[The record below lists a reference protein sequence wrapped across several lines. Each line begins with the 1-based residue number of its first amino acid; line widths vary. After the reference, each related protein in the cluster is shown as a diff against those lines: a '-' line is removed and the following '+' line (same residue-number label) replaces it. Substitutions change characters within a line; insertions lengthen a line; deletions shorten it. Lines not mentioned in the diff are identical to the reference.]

1 MEKLKFLLL
10 CALVFLLSAVPVAS
24 GHWTPDDGHKM
35 HFPQLPDPQ
44 GWDVDVQNCTL
55 ADDWKCSETGPVED
69 IHFWVSWLYDQ
80 IGSIRNVHVAIYN
93 DDRSGEFSKPGRL
106 LWERNFNQYQFQVS
120 DIPQEGNQGW
130 YKPCS
135 REPVVLPDN
144 HKLFFQVNITDIDE
158 PFTQKEGTIYWLEL
172 QLSTYEG
179 VVGWKS
185 SVEQFEDDAVFL
197 NPLGAWQE
205 LYDPRTGE
213 SLDLA
218 FVITGKEVPTEFEY
232 GDAPE
237 GDSVNP
243 VIAYPS
249 LGVNGW
255 FPTCKTVLTAGY
267 VEHASS
273 GQVYFGVPG
282 VFPGI
287 DLELD
292 GNGGLCP
299 PPNCFPPYDQDECF
313 QDGDAGLIMPPSY
326 TIQGNVVVPCVA
338 GQTGALGYVCQQAQW
353 GVNVDIDIVNNSNSE
368 MYVNVL
374 ADWTQNGQWGEIA
387 SCATVAAQENILVNF
402 PVPPGYVGPLSAIG
416 PPPFVIGPNGGYVWL
431 RFSITDLQVPNDWD
445 GDGQFPEGESE
456 DYLVQVEEPADLDF
470 GDAPERPYR
479 TTLAANGAR
488 HVIVPGFHLGNVPG
502 SIDPEPD
509 GQPNAMAT
517 GDDNDGNDDEDGVI
531 FTSPLIPSRPAT
543 VDVIASADGLLDA
556 WIDFYG
562 DGSWGQPEDRIFAAQ
577 PLLAGVNQLTFM
589 VPPNAIPNITTFARF
604 RFSSNGGLPYFG
616 PAEDGEVEDYMVE
629 IEFKPPVK
637 HLKWSQPPIE
647 ISPRLQPT
655 RPYKLYAI
663 TFQYTDQLLSIDPDT
678 GAGTLIGDV
687 NTITPFGLSDLGT
700 RLYTFDKASNSIL
713 RLDPAN
719 GQTLQTININPT
731 GVTGEGA
738 LAFRSDGIGFLVSSL
753 AIDGNLWRF
762 DITVPSSTYIG
773 LFVPSMDGLDF
784 NGSGVLYGLNQPL
797 GIGGMYELYTIDQAS
812 GATTLVGSTGVTVS
826 GSVGGLTFAPD
837 GTLYAELNDSL
848 YTLNPAT
855 AAATLVGPIGFSGI
869 SGLTAVATVSVDA
882 QPPIYC
888 GWDEASWVQQ
898 SDLIPLC
905 PPLVADDFRCL
916 GTMPV
921 TSVHWWG
928 SYIGWDAPAP
938 PPQQQPTAWQIR
950 FWSNVSADP
959 AGDPPYSQPYR
970 LLQEVKVD
978 ARRVSE
984 ELAGIDEY
992 PQRPGDS
999 CFQYY
1004 LQLDPNEWFWQKDY
1018 FNSTEGNIFWLSV
1031 QAVYPRDVEIFAP
1044 WGWKTRPWSWMD
1056 DAVRHE
1062 LELGQPLPLCV
1073 WKPLK
1078 GFCKDSYDVAFEL
1091 DTDPD
1096 WIKWEQPF
1104 TGIRRWRHYHD
1115 EESLA
1120 TERTIVEPVT
1130 KYIQKPDISPTGIDV
1145 DATYPIRAGREP
1157 QLLADDFP
1165 CTTSG
1170 PITDIHIWGSWNDD
1184 YLPEGNPGNVTF
1196 ALSIHDDI
1204 PASQSQ
1210 TGYSMPGE
1218 LRWMRQFQPGA
1229 FTVEQIP
1236 SDVREGYY
1244 NPCWGSYEPYNHQMV
1259 WRYSFYI
1266 DPADAFYQKGSPDR
1280 PVVYWLDVQAR
1291 PVDGAA
1297 SAQFGWKTSLV
1308 HWNDDAVW
1316 AVGVEPYNDLW
1327 NELLYP
1333 PEHPY
1338 AGKSIDLAF
1347 EITTEREEQEL
1358 TLRRLVADDWRC
1370 DTNTPVTAAVWWGS
1384 YIGYNYAACQCPD
1397 IVAPPVKPD
1406 YFLLTIWSDVPA
1418 NPDEPDSYS
1427 HPGEKVWQYNAYHYD
1442 EVLVGYDK
1450 YCEHSQPG
1458 GLPAACEPVFRYS
1471 VRLPKENW
1479 FRQKDVNDIY
1489 WFSVVAVYDEAQEF
1503 NYPWGW
1509 TNHKHVFNDD
1519 AVAGY
1524 GDLGG
1529 TGSAWQWE
1537 ELYDQTGDS
1546 EDMSF
1551 MLFTWPWPPCWG
1563 SLTQCHGD
1571 VDGDGWVKASDFL
1584 ALKASWYKCY
1594 PDPDYNPC
1602 ADFDRDGCVKA
1613 SDFLILK
1620 AYWYLSPPAD
1630 CPRGGV
1636 WPP

>member
-1 MEKLKFLLL
+1 MMEKLKFLLL

-69 IHFWVSWLYDQ
+69 IHFWVSWLDDGVGQ
-80 IGSIRNVHVAIYN
+80 IRNVHVAIYD
-93 DDRSGEFSKPGRL
+93 DDRSGQFSKPGRL
-106 LWERNFNQYQFQVS
+106 LWERNFNQYQIQVS
-120 DIPQEGNQGW
+120 DKPEEGNQGW

-158 PFTQKEGTIYWLEL
+158 PFIQKEGTIYWLEL
-172 QLSTYEG
+172 KVDTYEG

-197 NPLGAWQE
+197 NLDGAWHE
-205 LYDPRTGE
+205 LYDPRTE
-213 SLDLA
+213 KSLDLA
-218 FVITGKEVPTEFEY
+218 FVITGKE
-232 GDAPE
+232 A
-237 GDSVNP
+237 
-243 VIAYPS
+243 
-249 LGVNGW
+249 
-255 FPTCKTVLTAGY
+255 
-267 VEHASS
+267 
-273 GQVYFGVPG
+273 
-282 VFPGI
+282 
-287 DLELD
+287 
-292 GNGGLCP
+292 P
-299 PPNCFPPYDQDECF
+299 PPE
-313 QDGDAGLIMPPSY
+313 
-326 TIQGNVVVPCVA
+326 
-338 GQTGALGYVCQQAQW
+338 
-353 GVNVDIDIVNNSNSE
+353 
-368 MYVNVL
+368 
-374 ADWTQNGQWGEIA
+374 
-387 SCATVAAQENILVNF
+387 
-402 PVPPGYVGPLSAIG
+402 
-416 PPPFVIGPNGGYVWL
+416 
-431 RFSITDLQVPNDWD
+431 
-445 GDGQFPEGESE
+445 
-456 DYLVQVEEPADLDF
+456 LDF
-470 GDAPERPYR
+470 GDAPERPYP

-488 HVIVPGFHLGNVPG
+488 HIIVPGFYLGATVRVSQESSPGAGDFDSNVLGYVSPYVTNLSAADYYQYGTPYGASFNGPAPPLTSDLSHLFLVQASDGLALFVVHDKPEDGSGGTTQMHWEVAGDTVGLLQDDDPGEGVVISGGGMVIDSSHGWAPCCTDGFAVGSLDGQWEMVGAFTNAIANTGMTEWHVYSSDNSSITLAFETDRRVRLDSHG

-509 GQPNAMAT
+509 GQPNPTAT
-517 GDDNDGNDDEDGVI
+517 GDDNNGNDDEDGVI

-543 VDVIASADGLLDA
+543 VDVIASADGFLDA
-556 WIDFYG
+556 WVDFYG
-562 DGSWGQPEDRIFAAQ
+562 DGSWGQPEDQIFAAQ
-577 PLLAGVNQLTFM
+577 PVLAGLNSLTFM
-589 VPPNAIPNITTFARF
+589 VPANAIPNITTFARF

-629 IEFKPPVK
+629 IEFKPPVE

-647 ISPRLQPT
+647 ISPPVQPV
-655 RPYKLYAI
+655 RPYELYAVS
-663 TFQYTDQLLSIDPDT
+663 FYDGQLLSIDPDT
-678 GAGTLIGDV
+678 GAGTLIGNLD
-687 NTITPFGLSDLGT
+687 TRIIPFGLSDRGT
-700 RLYTFDKASNSIL
+700 ELYTFTKDSNSIL
-713 RLDPAN
+713 QLDPAN
-719 GQTLQTININPT
+719 GQTLQTININPV
-731 GVTGEGA
+731 GITGEGA
-738 LAFRSDGIGFLVSSL
+738 LAFRSDGIGFLVSSSNV
-753 AIDGNLWRF
+753 DGNLWRF

-773 LFVPSMDGLDF
+773 SFTPSMDGLDF
-784 NGSGVLYGLNQPL
+784 DGSGVLYGLNQPV
-797 GIGGMYELYTIDQAS
+797 GIGGVYELYTINQTT

-826 GSVGGLTFAPD
+826 GAVGGLTFAPD

-848 YTLNPAT
+848 YRLNPAT
-855 AAATLVGPIGFSGI
+855 GAATLVGPIGFSGI
-869 SGLTAVATVSVDA
+869 AGLTAVATPAAEV
-882 QPPIYC
+882 PPPTYC

-928 SYIGWDAPAP
+928 SYIGWDGPAP
-938 PPQQQPTAWQIR
+938 PPQQQPIAWEIG
-950 FWSNVSADP
+950 FWSNISADP

-978 ARRVSE
+978 ATRVRE

-992 PQRPGDS
+992 PQSPGDS

-1004 LQLDPNEWFWQKDY
+1004 LELDPNEWFWQGNY
-1018 FNSTEGNIFWLSV
+1018 TNSTEGSIFWLSI
-1031 QAVYPRDVEIFAP
+1031 QAIYPRDVEIFAP

-1056 DAVRHE
+1056 DAVRRE
-1062 LELGQPLPLCV
+1062 LVQGQPLPSCV
-1073 WKPLK
+1073 WKPLI

-1091 DTDPD
+1091 DTDPN
-1096 WIKWEQPF
+1096 WIKWEQAF

-1115 EESLA
+1115 EESMA
-1120 TERTIVEPVT
+1120 IERTIVEPVT

-1145 DATYPIRAGREP
+1145 DATYPIRTGREP

-1170 PITDIHIWGSWNDD
+1170 PLTDIHIWGSWNND
-1184 YLPEGNPGNVTF
+1184 YLPEGSPMNVTF
-1196 ALSIHDDI
+1196 TLSIHDDI
-1204 PASQSQ
+1204 PASQSP

-1218 LRWMRQFQPGA
+1218 LRWMRRFQPGD

-1236 SDVREGYY
+1236 SDVPEGYY
-1244 NPCWGSYEPYNHQMV
+1244 NPCINLYEPYNHQMV
-1259 WRYSFYI
+1259 WKYSFYI
-1266 DPADAFYQKGSPDR
+1266 DPAEAFYQKGSPDNR
-1280 PVVYWLDVQAR
+1280 VVYWLDVQAQ
-1291 PVDGAA
+1291 PAVGGAA

-1316 AVGVEPYNDLW
+1316 AVGYEPYNGLW
-1327 NELLYP
+1327 NELRYP

-1338 AGKSIDLAF
+1338 GKQSIDLAF

-1358 TLRRLVADDWRC
+1358 ILRRLVADDWRC

-1384 YIGYNYAACQCPD
+1384 YIGYRYKACQCPD

-1418 NPDEPDSYS
+1418 NPDEAGSFS

-1450 YCEHSQPG
+1450 YCEYSQPG
-1458 GLPAACEPVFRYS
+1458 QPAAACEPVFRYS

-1489 WFSVVAVYDEAQEF
+1489 WFSVVAVYQDEAA
-1503 NYPWGW
+1503 NVYPWGW

-1524 GDLGG
+1524 GDLNG
-1529 TGSAWQWE
+1529 TGSVWQWE

-1571 VDGDGWVKASDFL
+1571 VDNDGWVKASDFL

-1594 PDPDYNPC
+1594 PDPAYNPC

-1620 AYWYLSPPAD
+1620 SYWYLSPPAD